1 MGFAVEHDH
10 NGDESKTIIPC
21 LDGWISI
28 LPCRCNYWITS
39 SAPLPGKN
47 QGLSFISMQFHSS
60 KSRISSSAPS
70 LYFSH
75 VSDCWKL
82 VHEWQ
87 WAWMVV
93 PQWIWKSYNR
103 APPTHKKNTD
113 SDNTQILSS
122 HCQVNFSL
130 CQGSH
135 RGAWQGNAKNML
147 CEAHS
152 NWVRDRFHSFDEG
165 RVVMDQVVLHVHPSA
180 NTRLSQTNGTRLK
193 SPLNRKAKGSDSLQA
208 EVTGLKSAVRKS
220 GWFFQPPILASL
232 KMSVWPASANLCSF
246 ELILKTGQHKND
258 GLVPSALMRSHFLP
272 KKSMCESMSAAPTHQ
287 TLVDTHQNLWFC
299 LGSLNLKFPHGNLL
313 FIRGDGGELPLLF
326 PAIKHQVPSQRV
338 SRRSAN
344 ALPVLPP
351 WASGKRGLGQQL
363 VMPSAKFISWWIG
376 FDYGSCNHLLIIWC
390 VPSGNLT

>member
-130 CQGSH
+130 CQGSL
-135 RGAWQGNAKNML
+135 RAWEHDKEMQRT
-147 CEAHS
+147 CF
-152 NWVRDRFHSFDEG
+152 VRPTATGF
-165 RVVMDQVVLHVHPSA
+165 A
-180 NTRLSQTNGTRLK
+180 T
-193 SPLNRKAKGSDSLQA
+193 DSTL
-208 EVTGLKSAVRKS
+208 
-220 GWFFQPPILASL
+220 
-232 KMSVWPASANLCSF
+232 
-246 ELILKTGQHKND
+246 
-258 GLVPSALMRSHFLP
+258 LMREGWSWIRLFF
-272 KKSMCESMSAAPTHQ
+272 MSTPQQTHV
-287 TLVDTHQNLWFC
+287 LARPMEP
-299 LGSLNLKFPHGNLL
+299 GS
-313 FIRGDGGELPLLF
+313 
-326 PAIKHQVPSQRV
+326 
-338 SRRSAN
+338 
-344 ALPVLPP
+344 
-351 WASGKRGLGQQL
+351 
-363 VMPSAKFISWWIG
+363 
-376 FDYGSCNHLLIIWC
+376 NH
-390 VPSGNLT
+390 P

>member
-103 APPTHKKNTD
+103 APPTHTKK
-113 SDNTQILSS
+113 TQIQII
-122 HCQVNFSL
+122 HRYYQVIVKSTSACAKVL
-130 CQGSH
+130 IEHGS
-135 RGAWQGNAKNML
+135 M
-147 CEAHS
+147 
-152 NWVRDRFHSFDEG
+152 
-165 RVVMDQVVLHVHPSA
+165 
-180 NTRLSQTNGTRLK
+180 TRK
-193 SPLNRKAKGSDSLQA
+193 CK
-208 EVTGLKSAVRKS
+208 E
-220 GWFFQPPILASL
+220 
-232 KMSVWPASANLCSF
+232 
-246 ELILKTGQHKND
+246 H
-258 GLVPSALMRSHFLP
+258 ALWGP
-272 KKSMCESMSAAPTHQ
+272 Q
-287 TLVDTHQNLWFC
+287 Q
-299 LGSLNLKFPHGNLL
+299 LGSRQIPLFWWGKGGHGS
-313 FIRGDGGELPLLF
+313 GCSSCPPLS
-326 PAIKHQVPSQRV
+326 KHTS
-338 SRRSAN
+338 
-344 ALPVLPP
+344 
-351 WASGKRGLGQQL
+351 
-363 VMPSAKFISWWIG
+363 
-376 FDYGSCNHLLIIWC
+376 
-390 VPSGNLT
+390 